1 MKKHIRLYAI
11 LLALLSLSLLLA
23 SCSASAKDGAAGE
36 SYYED
41 KNELYNEN
49 VSSPSIGG
57 NGMTNTEQKLDPTE
71 TTERKIIK
79 TFDIY
84 AEAKDYNAALTALND
99 LITQHGGYVE
109 SASSSDKSLNH
120 TSTNYTRRATY
131 TIRIPAEHAEAF
143 VGSMGTLFN
152 VTSNQ
157 SKVED
162 ISESYYSIEARLEE
176 LQAERDSLLD
186 ILDTPETK
194 KDYDLWLTVT
204 QRLSE
209 VRQEIAVYQGQLN
222 RYDSKVAYSTIN
234 LSINEVIAYSSISE
248 SNSFGSRLGAAF
260 KEGWSDFVI
269 GLGDFVIWFAEALPT
284 LLLLGAIATVVV
296 LIIRSAVRRKK
307 RKNIF
312 DQASKE

>member
-1 MKKHIRLYAI
+1 MKKHTHLYS
-11 LLALLSLSLLLA
+11 LLIVLLSLILLLA
-23 SCSASAKDGAAGE
+23 SCSASSKADGGAM
-36 SYYED
+36 ED
-41 KNELYNEN
+41 VKNELYGEEIAPG
-49 VSSPSIGG
+49 VG
-57 NGMTNTEQKLDPTE
+57 NAGMTDSEQAIDPAQIPD
-71 TTERKIIK
+71 RKIIK
-79 TFDIY
+79 TFDVS
-84 AEAKDYNAALTALND
+84 AEAKDYQVAIEALNT
-99 LITQHGGYVE
+99 LIAEHGGYVE
-109 SASSSDKSLNH
+109 SSSSSDKSLNH
-120 TSTNYTRRATY
+120 ASTNYTRRATY

-143 VGSMGTLFN
+143 VRSMGTLFN

-186 ILDTPETK
+186 ILDAPETK